1 MVKKTVRLMVLLM
14 FVLMLSSMTAY
25 AEADL
30 GSWTTKASMS
40 IYKVGSG
47 AVSVDGKIYVIGG
60 YNNYNAGGFLKRVE
74 VYDPMTNTWTRKS
87 DMLTARNA
95 MGVVEVNGIIYV
107 IGGHVETGDGN
118 TNEVEAYDPA
128 TDQWTRKASMAKSR
142 HGLSVA
148 EVNGKIYA
156 IGGLDAN
163 GNVEAVEE
171 YDPLTNTWTTKTTIP
186 SMRAHLG
193 AAEVNGKIYAIGGGG
208 GDHHFNMVE
217 EYDPVTNTWA
227 TKASMPTPRTGLGVA
242 VVNDKIYAIGGYSG
256 DTVEEYDPVLNE
268 WRTMASMPTG
278 RKYFGIAQAN
288 GKIYAIGGT
297 NNSSN
302 KFNTV
307 EEYTPPAP
315 EPTLILDIEPKQ
327 EKINLFHTVTADLVI
342 DNITDIAAEDIR
354 IQYDQDKL
362 EFLGFEEVAGMKLV
376 QSIEDTGKGQLRVII
391 ASMGETNIVH
401 GKEVLL
407 QLKFKGISEGEAVI
421 DITKGRVTDG
431 ITIEKD
437 LLAEACGKGSITI
450 EALKDVDN
458 SGAFTL
464 LDLGIDARHLTKD
477 PTIPELEMY
486 HTDIVE
492 NGVIDE
498 ADLLAIAQYILD
510 NPNYTPNN
518 E

>member
-14 FVLMLSSMTAY
+14 FVSMLSSMTAY

-30 GSWTTKASMS
+30 GSWTTKASIS
-40 IYKVGSG
+40 TDKYGVGTVG
-47 AVSVDGKIYVIGG
+47 VNGKIYVIGG
-60 YNNYNAGGFLKRVE
+60 HGLGGLGGNFNTVEEYNAV
-74 VYDPMTNTWTRKS
+74 TN
-87 DMLTARNA
+87 
-95 MGVVEVNGIIYV
+95 
-107 IGGHVETGDGN
+107 
-118 TNEVEAYDPA
+118 
-128 TDQWTRKASMAKSR
+128 QWTIKSNMPTPR
-142 HGLSVA
+142 SALSVV

-156 IGGLDAN
+156 IGGQSDKYTNVVEEYNPITDQWTKKTSMQFARN
-163 GNVEAVEE
+163 GLGLAAVNGKIYAIGGHDGNGYVKEIEE
-171 YDPLTNTWTTKTTIP
+171 YDPLTNTWKIVTTIP
-186 SMRAHLG
+186 TTRAHLG
-193 AAEVNGKIYAIGGGG
+193 VAVANEKIYVIGGSE
-208 GDHHFNMVE
+208 DSTIFNVVE
-217 EYDPVTNTWA
+217 EYDPVTKIWT
-227 TKASMPTPRTGLGVA
+227 TKASMPTSRYGLGVTE
-242 VVNDKIYAIGGYSG
+242 VK
-256 DTVEEYDPVLNE
+256 
-268 WRTMASMPTG
+268 
-278 RKYFGIAQAN
+278 
-288 GKIYAIGGT
+288 GKLYAIGGT
-297 NNSSN
+297 NNGTYNTVEEYDPITDSWKTMTSMPTPRRYLGVAQLN
-302 KFNTV
+302 GKVYAIGGTDNNHRFNTV

-315 EPTLILDIEPKQ
+315 EPTFILDIEPQQ

-342 DNITDIAAEDIR
+342 DNITDIVAEDIR

-391 ASMGETNIVH
+391 ASMGETNIIH

-407 QLKFKGISEGEAVI
+407 QLKFKGIGEGEAVI